1 MAIYGIVIPSNRH
14 CCSQPLQ
21 ATVGTLWEVFV
32 WYVTDTSAKL
42 EDKAST
48 ERHMQGGRGGVLES
62 TKRGYQLQKGALFIL
77 VSNKV
82 KVKNSTAICNS
93 LLSVHPKP
101 TPSRPWIVLKDI
113 GSRIMNSLI
122 TRDEVLYTPPLSQTR
137 TRTHTNRSLTSKEM
151 QYRKSGKSSHDHTS
165 R

>member
-48 ERHMQGGRGGVLES
+48 ERHMQGGVLES

-82 KVKNSTAICNS
+82 KVKNLTAICNS

-122 TRDEVLYTPPLSQTR
+122 TRDEVLYIPPPPFPR
-137 TRTHTNRSLTSKEM
+137 HAHVHT
-151 QYRKSGKSSHDHTS
+151 QIAH
-165 R
+165 

>member
-48 ERHMQGGRGGVLES
+48 ERHMQGGRGGGTGINE
-62 TKRGYQLQKGALFIL
+62 KR
-77 VSNKV
+77 V
-82 KVKNSTAICNS
+82 
-93 LLSVHPKP
+93 P
-101 TPSRPWIVLKDI
+101 
-113 GSRIMNSLI
+113 
-122 TRDEVLYTPPLSQTR
+122 
-137 TRTHTNRSLTSKEM
+137 TSKGSTVYSS
-151 QYRKSGKSSHDHTS
+151 QQQGKSEEFDCNL
-165 R
+165 